1 MSRDSGRRFHFIPP
15 GTDTA
20 KRHINLGMDGML
32 HQYCAN
38 GMLKSHAPVPWR
50 VQADLKNIPVMGWG
64 MRQFEFLFLD
74 RKWESDRQRLYRS
87 GHNI

>member
-1 MSRDSGRRFHFIPP
+1 
-15 GTDTA
+15 
-20 KRHINLGMDGML
+20 ML
-32 HQYCAN
+32 
-38 GMLKSHAPVPWR
+38 WR

-87 GHNI
+87 GHIMTFLDKCSCVGKHGAFDAYLEPLRCYQPMRCAEYSL